1 MNIGEEIR
9 ATRSRLELDSANINL
24 LTNEVRQK
32 TRKLEDD
39 QRLTVSFIVKLVS
52 IERLVTLVT
61 NCHMDRAC
69 MSFRATLFENN
80 KKQ

>member
-1 MNIGEEIR
+1 MHIGEEIR

-52 IERLVTLVT
+52 IERLVTIVT
-61 NCHMDRAC
+61 D
-69 MSFRATLFENN
+69 S
-80 KKQ
+80 